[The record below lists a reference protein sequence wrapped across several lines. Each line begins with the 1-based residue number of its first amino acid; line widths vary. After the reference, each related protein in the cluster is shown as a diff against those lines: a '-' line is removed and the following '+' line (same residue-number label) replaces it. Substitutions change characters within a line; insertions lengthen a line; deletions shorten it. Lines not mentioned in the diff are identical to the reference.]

1 MRNKQ
6 PGKNIS
12 QSGNFKEIQFYPIF
26 VVSVVFLIGL
36 SVRLYYLPFDVPII
50 LDGQNYFWYAIDTSI
65 LGHFPSGYDFPN
77 NGWPALLSVFFSIFE
92 SNDFLD
98 YMNLQ
103 RILSVVISSL
113 TVIPIYLLCRRFVDA
128 KYAVIGAG
136 IFALDPRMI
145 QNSLLGITD
154 SFFILLLSCSLAF
167 SFSTNRFGAY
177 IGMGT
182 AALAALIR
190 YEGLL
195 LIIPLLVI
203 YYIRYGKTKNFKK
216 YFALFAIFCLILL
229 PMAYVRMT
237 TDGYDGLTSH
247 IIGNDGSAL
256 DYVIKTQI
264 IDNSSESGFFGF
276 ITNGLVNF
284 GKYLGWI
291 MIPIYI
297 FLVPIGITRLITEKS
312 NDTKALIIFSI
323 IMALPALYA
332 YARDLQD
339 TRYLFFLTPILCLIS
354 AYSFKV
360 IYSKFKMKKL
370 VIIIIIIGIIIGSIT
385 FLELTKT
392 DYDYEKDVY
401 TVLDKITNSEI
412 IMNNFEP
419 ERHYLKIIDIP
430 KTNFPVLKESYTTPK
445 IIKNKGFSNIE
456 EFIQYGREQGL
467 THIATDGLFVK
478 NKQRDEVFLND
489 VFFTEQNYSYLEKEF
504 ESIENEYRYQLKIFK
519 INYGNFDLIQDHK

>member
-6 PGKNIS
+6 PEKNIS
-12 QSGNFKEIQFYPIF
+12 HSGNFKEIEFYPIF
-26 VVSVVFLIGL
+26 VISVVFLIGL
-36 SVRLYYLPFDVPII
+36 AVRLYYLPFDVPII
-50 LDGQNYFWYAIDTSI
+50 LDGQHYFWYAIDTSI

-92 SNDFLD
+92 SNNFLD

-103 RILSVVISSL
+103 RILSVVVSSL

-154 SFFILLLSCSLAF
+154 SFFILLVSCSLAF
-167 SFSTNRFGAY
+167 SFSNNRFGAY

-195 LIIPLLVI
+195 LIIPLLII
-203 YYIRYGKTKNFKK
+203 YYIKYGKTKNFRK

-229 PMAYVRMT
+229 PMAYIRIA

-247 IIGNDGSAL
+247 VIAGPEYI
-256 DYVIKTQI
+256 IKTQI
-264 IDNSSESGFFGF
+264 TDNRSESGFFGF
-276 ITNGLVNF
+276 IANGLVNF

-291 MIPIYI
+291 IIPIYI
-297 FLVPIGITRLITEKS
+297 FFIPIGITRLITEKS
-312 NDTKALIIFSI
+312 NDTKALIIFSLV
-323 IMALPALYA
+323 MALPALYA
-332 YARDLQD
+332 YARDIAD
-339 TRYLFFLTPILCLIS
+339 PRYLFFLTPILCLIS

-370 VIIIIIIGIIIGSIT
+370 VIIIIIGIIIGSIT

-412 IMNNFEP
+412 IINNFEP
-419 ERHYLKIIDIP
+419 ERHYLKIINIP
-430 KTNFPVLKESYTTPK
+430 ETNFPVLKESYTTPK

-489 VFFTEQNYSYLEKEF
+489 VFFNEQNYLYLEKEF

-519 INYGNFDLIQDHK
+519 INYDYFDLIQAP